1 MERCNCLDSRIT
13 SGDSIADE
21 ANARRKIDE
30 TRFEGGKWEQ
40 PNRPSEVSYTRCLK
54 LARANQTLGNLIC
67 HTTVAT
73 YTTSTLPKTL
83 HNLECRSFDCK
94 LYVRLLPSQEHDPTL
109 SVASRAPR
117 VEVVCAVKKI
127 YCEITKIMPTET
139 WNARCP
145 HSLEEYQ
152 LRRHYINLNGKVD
165 CDFNG
170 KTNCLFKSS
179 TEGWNFHQS
188 LRELAEQLKKAA
200 EAAAFAVSATNT
212 DAAGRNETRELDA
225 EDLGNIVVPKANFF
239 PCYSP
244 SRMLSSLNGDN
255 LTSSKLEVSI
265 PWPHFTRLVVPIAVV
280 DPTPSTRQRVVG
292 PRPVF
297 NPYTQYQQQSREQS
311 VYQVLPVPSSSTL
324 LACVHLKLRFPVNR
338 SSQVNIS
345 FRCHSLAVPD
355 VSWPSIECIV
365 DCMAVFCRASPR
377 MHDHDARSPGM
388 QKPGCYTVSQGTHVK
403 EPNLLEFRNGSSSG
417 LSVRLGRSL
426 TCFLDRGKLF
436 QTVTAGP
443 LSDGGVT
450 PASYR
455 RRTTTY
461 FDWSL
466 FRQSGATS
474 LESTHSVPADV
485 WVELSVPMDARAS
498 VLNELESISQQQTS
512 ESIEPPITFSSNGA
526 TWIARVLRTALRIE
540 TTSNVC
546 LDDFQL
552 RPLIHELSA
561 DAKDTSTCVRSLHW
575 TDPKTERKTILLVDE
590 FGVPLKPADPSSTRE
605 TRSQRPSLYLADNR
619 TSVAGFSWL
628 HFAGSLV
635 LAVSTTVLFLLFVS
649 AVGLSIVL
657 AHKRKPGC
665 RIRRYPVHPSSKA
678 PSDGAPST
686 PLVPSLLS
694 ESVCPVKYDYETP
707 TVDTEP
713 NSTQCGESLFL
724 NGTDTYRSDREH
736 PPGVPE
742 IGAES
747 ANTTAVQLMRN
758 WYFYRRRGNRARQ
771 KFVPR
776 GTSPD
781 PPPLAFQP
789 PVSAHPFDFGRT
801 DVALRPAN
809 YNRSSSQHLGRQ
821 SLVLT
826 TDSNNQLVILPAFQ
840 SDSAPSTNMRSGS
853 SITSDPQL
861 FMIPE
866 TPPSVRRSTA
876 VLTDAEATRLELAES
891 VRRLE
896 DYFSQPNQAGTPE
909 LHLRYP
915 NCDSLTPAT
924 VARSQ
929 LTSDPPL
936 DYNPSSES
944 TGSCGSS
951 TANDLSTSSDD
962 HQVAADLFAELDNHL
977 TNFPS
982 PYTLGELYTCR
993 QIVGRFWSF
1002 NAEFRLSREDDP
1014 CRGAEKQAIG
1024 SSSLLGIVY
1033 NVCIQLTM
1041 YVGQVPFVG
1050 DERVCHFVYHYCA
1063 DENINTEHVNAHTFW
1078 WMHPQSF
1085 VTADQLVL
1093 MPYNPHCLKMG
1104 VEILIDLSVCIW
1116 GLQTP
1121 GVQIAANENLVNLEY
1136 ADDISLIF
1144 QEEEKA
1150 QVFLDEL
1157 TTAIP
1162 SSGVEMRRLR
1172 VFDNRC
1178 LTTIFSIGE
1187 SVMRQLESR
1196 LSAVQRGNSVDE
1208 CAQYQKLR

>member
-1 MERCNCLDSRIT
+1 MFPLFLLVPLLNRVY
-13 SGDSIADE
+13 
-21 ANARRKIDE
+21 
-30 TRFEGGKWEQ
+30 GGEPPLWASNY
-40 PNRPSEVSYTRCLK
+40 PDP
-54 LARANQTLGNLIC
+54 A
-67 HTTVAT
+67 
-73 YTTSTLPKTL
+73 
-83 HNLECRSFDCK
+83 SF
-94 LYVRLLPSQEHDPTL
+94 P
-109 SVASRAPR
+109 
-117 VEVVCAVKKI
+117 
-127 YCEITKIMPTET
+127 
-139 WNARCP
+139 
-145 HSLEEYQ
+145 EE

-165 CDFNG
+165 CDFNR

-200 EAAAFAVSATNT
+200 EAAAFAVSASNT
-212 DAAGRNETRELDA
+212 DAAGRNETRELGA

-239 PCYSP
+239 PCYNP

-255 LTSSKLEVSI
+255 LASSKLEVSI
-265 PWPHFTRLVVPIAVV
+265 PWPRFTRLVVPIAVV
-280 DPTPSTRQRVVG
+280 DPTPSTHQRVVG

-297 NPYTQYQQQSREQS
+297 NPYTQYQHQSREQS
-311 VYQVLPVPSSSTL
+311 VYQVLPVSSSSTL

-345 FRCHSLAVPD
+345 FS
-355 VSWPSIECIV
+355 E
-365 DCMAVFCRASPR
+365 
-377 MHDHDARSPGM
+377 
-388 QKPGCYTVSQGTHVK
+388 
-403 EPNLLEFRNGSSSG
+403 LL
-417 LSVRLGRSL
+417 
-426 TCFLDRGKLF
+426 

-443 LSDGGVT
+443 PSDGGVA
-450 PASYR
+450 PASYHQK
-455 RRTTTY
+455 TTTY

-466 FRQSGATS
+466 FRRSAVTS
-474 LESTHSVPADV
+474 LESTHYVPADV
-485 WVELSVPMDARAS
+485 WVELSVPVDARAS
-498 VLNELESISQQQTS
+498 VLNDLESISQQQTS
-512 ESIEPPITFSSNGA
+512 ENMEPPITFSSNGA
-526 TWIARVLRTALRIE
+526 TWIARVLRTALHIE
-540 TTSNVC
+540 TTSGVC

-552 RPLIHELSA
+552 RPLIHQLSA
-561 DAKDTSTCVRSLHW
+561 DANDTSTCVRSLHW

-736 PPGVPE
+736 PPGVHE
-742 IGAES
+742 IGAEA

-771 KFVPR
+771 KFIPR
-776 GTSPD
+776 GSSPD

-821 SLVLT
+821 SMVLT

-866 TPPSVRRSTA
+866 TPPSLRRSTA

-896 DYFSQPNQAGTPE
+896 DYFSQPNQSGTPE

-929 LTSDPPL
+929 LTSDPPPL
-936 DYNPSSES
+936 DYTPSSES
-944 TGSCGSS
+944 TDSRGSS
-951 TANDLSTSSDD
+951 TVNGPPA
-962 HQVAADLFAELDNHL
+962 HPR
-977 TNFPS
+977 TN
-982 PYTLGELYTCR
+982 TR
-993 QIVGRFWSF
+993 
-1002 NAEFRLSREDDP
+1002 
-1014 CRGAEKQAIG
+1014 
-1024 SSSLLGIVY
+1024 
-1033 NVCIQLTM
+1033 
-1041 YVGQVPFVG
+1041 
-1050 DERVCHFVYHYCA
+1050 
-1063 DENINTEHVNAHTFW
+1063 NT
-1078 WMHPQSF
+1078 
-1085 VTADQLVL
+1085 
-1093 MPYNPHCLKMG
+1093 NP
-1104 VEILIDLSVCIW
+1104 
-1116 GLQTP
+1116 
-1121 GVQIAANENLVNLEY
+1121 
-1136 ADDISLIF
+1136 
-1144 QEEEKA
+1144 
-1150 QVFLDEL
+1150 
-1157 TTAIP
+1157 
-1162 SSGVEMRRLR
+1162 
-1172 VFDNRC
+1172 
-1178 LTTIFSIGE
+1178 
-1187 SVMRQLESR
+1187 
-1196 LSAVQRGNSVDE
+1196 NSM
-1208 CAQYQKLR
+1208 